1 MIKVL
6 LANLLITSL
15 VTVAA
20 CNSDSSSTKSAP
32 DSTGTETDTDTDSMV
47 TGSKLSAAT
56 LALDI
61 TSVPDS
67 LSATYSSAL
76 KFNRYTQMQAANGKS
91 IHLIAQDKLSDN
103 QIVRARSILIHYLTD
118 YPGSE
123 YGSDKSAVAIKMADN
138 GAILLLLNGQDDGT
152 NPATDL
158 DGQPLYQ
165 NEIQVEGGNWY
176 INQTYD
182 GHRDASFEEI
192 LHLVHDYGIG
202 VDQNPEF
209 VGALADYQA
218 EIRSA
223 QIVAL
228 NDKLW
233 GIGMP
238 DWIAELTPEN
248 SLTQEY
254 LASVIDSYYGLWGA
268 WSESSTHGM
277 WGGYVAKTRAEIT
290 SEDLLGAKL
299 MYNKFF
305 HPYLT
310 YDARI
315 DASFEGN
322 FSLRFNADLG
332 YTYHAQYLKDVT
344 LTGDKSSNV
353 IVNGFDNRIT
363 GNAATNIVFFSGSSA
378 EYTLDKQPD
387 GSTLIS
393 DMVDN
398 RDGVSRVIHIEQAA
412 FSDINIDL

>member
-1 MIKVL
+1 MNKVL
-6 LANLLITSL
+6 LASLLVTSL

-20 CNSDSSSTKSAP
+20 CNSDSSSTKTVPETTGAGTG
-32 DSTGTETDTDTDSMV
+32 STGC
-47 TGSKLSAAT
+47 GSGSDLSADT
-56 LALDI
+56 LALNI
-61 TSVPDS
+61 SNVPES

-76 KFNRYTQMQAANGKS
+76 KFNRYTLVLAPNGKP

-103 QIVRARSILIHYLTD
+103 QIVRARSILIHYLTN

-123 YGSDKSAVAIKMADN
+123 YGSDKSAVANKMADN

-152 NPATDL
+152 NPATNL
-158 DGQPLYQ
+158 GGQPLYQ
-165 NEIQVEGGNWY
+165 NEIQVEGGSWY
-176 INQTYD
+176 INQTYG

-192 LHLVHDYGIG
+192 LHLLHDYGIG

-209 VGALADYQA
+209 IGALADYQA

-223 QIVAL
+223 QITAL

-254 LASVIDSYYGLWGA
+254 LASVVDSYYGLWGA
-268 WSESSTHGM
+268 WSESATHGM
-277 WGGYVAKTRAEIT
+277 WGGYVAKTRSEILN
-290 SEDLLGAKL
+290 EDPLGAKL
-299 MYNKFF
+299 MDNKFF

-315 DASFEGN
+315 DASFEGD
-322 FSLRFNADLG
+322 FSLKFNSSLG
-332 YTYHAQYLKDVT
+332 YTHHAQYLKDVT
-344 LTGDKSSNV
+344 LTGDKNTNV
-353 IVNGFDNRIT
+353 IVNGFDNSIT
-363 GNAATNIVFFSGSSA
+363 GNTATNIVFFSGNSS
-378 EYTLDKQPD
+378 EYTIDKQAD

-398 RDGVSRVIHIEQAA
+398 RDGINRVTVIELAG
-412 FSDINIDL
+412 FSDSKVAL

>member
-1 MIKVL
+1 MNKVL
-6 LANLLITSL
+6 LASLLVTSL
-15 VTVAA
+15 VTVAG
-20 CNSDSSSTKSAP
+20 CNSDSSSTQSVP
-32 DSTGTETDTDTDSMV
+32 EPTGSTGS
-47 TGSKLSAAT
+47 GSGGSGSGLSAAT

-67 LSATYSSAL
+67 LAATYSSAL
-76 KFNRYTQMQAANGKS
+76 KFNRYTQVQTPNGKS

-103 QIVRARSILIHYLTD
+103 QIVRARSILTHYLTD

-123 YGSDKSAVAIKMADN
+123 YGSDKSAVANKMADN

-152 NPATDL
+152 NPATNL
-158 DGQPLYQ
+158 GGQPLYQ

-192 LHLVHDYGIG
+192 LHLLHDYGIG

-209 VGALADYQA
+209 IGASASYQA

-233 GIGMP
+233 GIGSP
-238 DWIAELTPEN
+238 DWIAELTLEN

-254 LASVIDSYYGLWGA
+254 LATVVDSYYGLWGA
-268 WSESSTHGM
+268 WTGSDTHAM
-277 WGGYVAKTRAEIT
+277 WGGYVAKTRAEI
-290 SEDLLGAKL
+290 SNQDPLGAKL
-299 MYNKFF
+299 MDNKFF

-315 DASFEGN
+315 DASFEGD
-322 FSLRFNADLG
+322 FSLKFNANLG
-332 YTYHAQYLKDVT
+332 YTHHAQYLKYVT
-344 LTGDKSSNV
+344 LTGDNSSNV
-353 IVNGFDNRIT
+353 IVNGLDNKIT

-378 EYTLDKQPD
+378 EYTIEKQAD

-398 RDGVSRVIHIEQAA
+398 RDGVNRVIQVEQAA
-412 FSDINIDL
+412 FSDTNIDL